1 MLPLDSAGCG
11 WVGDAAPVGCP
22 WLPDSSAQGD
32 FRLGA
37 VIFFPFCR
45 AVFDCCLPAL
55 LVAIHFCFGAICY
68 DTVLKLLLP
77 FPYLVLNIFRKWRL
91 LQFFV

>member
-1 MLPLDSAGCG
+1 MGGRRRACGLSLVAG
-11 WVGDAAPVGCP
+11 
-22 WLPDSSAQGD
+22 LI
-32 FRLGA
+32 GA
-37 VIFFPFCR
+37 GRFPIGGRDFFPFCR

-77 FPYLVLNIFRKWRL
+77 FPYLVLNIFRHRL
-91 LQFFV
+91 DAKIFRFPVTSNL